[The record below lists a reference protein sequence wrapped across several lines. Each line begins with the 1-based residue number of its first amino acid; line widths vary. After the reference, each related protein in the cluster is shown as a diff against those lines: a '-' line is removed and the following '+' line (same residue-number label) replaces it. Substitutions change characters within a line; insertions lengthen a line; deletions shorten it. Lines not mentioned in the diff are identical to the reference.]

1 MKVILDSNVFDDVVK
16 GKIDL
21 DIFEKNNIEVCI
33 THIQVDEINEC
44 PDKEKRALLFNSMT
58 ALRPEKIP

>member
-33 THIQVDEINEC
+33 THIQVDEINEHY
-44 PDKEKRALLFNSMT
+44 
-58 ALRPEKIP
+58 